1 MIISFR
7 HKGLKKFYWYGVEKG
22 IAPVH
27 AAKLRI
33 ILAALGAATEPS
45 DLAFPS
51 FKLHPLQGTLK
62 AHWSI
67 WVDAHCRITFRF
79 IGEDIELVDDQD
91 YH

>member
-1 MIISFR
+1 
-7 HKGLKKFYWYGVEKG
+7 VENG

-33 ILAALGAATEPS
+33 ILAALHSATELI
-45 DLAFPS
+45 DLQFPG

-62 AHWSI
+62 SHWSI
-67 WVDAHCRITFRF
+67 WVDAHWRITFRF
-79 IGEDIELVDDQD
+79 VGEDVELVDYQD